1 MSKLFQALALVA
13 LVSLGAGSALASE
26 SAIDDFDDATGDD
39 VRPIPEPTAALVMG
53 AGLAAI
59 ALTLRKRR

>member
-1 MSKLFQALALVA
+1 MSKLFQALALAA
-13 LVSLGAGSALASE
+13 LVSLGAGSALAGAV
-26 SAIDDFDDATGDD
+26 AIDDSSDDD